1 MTACTASRLPGT
13 PRSRGGH
20 PGTLGRR
27 SATAPTSARA
37 PALTLATARTLIRPL
52 ISMTP
57 LPDTARTAHRS
68 HTVRT
73 H

>member
-1 MTACTASRLPGT
+1 MTTCTASRLPGT
-13 PRSRGGH
+13 PRSRGSR
-20 PGTLGRR
+20 PGSLGRR

-37 PALTLATARTLIRPL
+37 PALTLATARTLAQPL

-57 LPDTARTAHRS
+57 LPHTPAP